1 MRSNGYMFQ
10 GLGTQDLKRL
20 SQAKT
25 ARYLASRWG
34 GDPETVSLCLA
45 ECAVDPAIARERQ
58 GKTVR
63 QIAGASCKRRLAG
76 PGSGSPT

>member
-25 ARYLASRWG
+25 ARYLASQLG
-34 GDPETVSLCLA
+34 V
-45 ECAVDPAIARERQ
+45 AIP
-58 GKTVR
+58 
-63 QIAGASCKRRLAG
+63 RL
-76 PGSGSPT
+76 SPSVWRNAP